1 MDLLFILSYM
11 EYFVEQFTDV
21 MQGLKTLMRAS
32 LDSDFFL
39 GEYIWNKLLWA
50 AFWCSLHIMIIFSL
64 S

>member
-21 MQGLKTLMRAS
+21 MQGLKTLMCAS

-39 GEYIWNKLLWA
+39 V
-50 AFWCSLHIMIIFSL
+50 
-64 S
+64 